1 MKKICNIY
9 NIPSHYR
16 LKIYKM
22 LDEHFDC
29 TFVFG
34 DTDEKVKTFDLLEL
48 KNARIEHVTNR
59 GAILFQPG
67 ILRYVFQKYDSY
79 ILTLATNN
87 LTQWLLL
94 LLLKLSKK
102 KVYGWTHG
110 LYGYES
116 SKQLLIRKL
125 MFKLTDGL
133 FVYGDYATELIKQK
147 GYLPSKKIFPIH
159 NSLDYDSQLLIRN
172 SIRSSSV
179 YKKHFGNNNPTLIF
193 IGRLTKVKRLDMII
207 ASLRILKAGGKDFNL
222 VFVGDGTE
230 RESLGS
236 LALDAAIEENVW
248 FYGACYD
255 EIQNAELIFN
265 ADLCISPG
273 NVGLT
278 ALHSMMFGT
287 PVITHDDF
295 AWQMPEFE
303 TIQRGVTGDFFK
315 KGDIHD
321 LARTIDNWFANHKNR
336 ELVRDSCYSVIDKE
350 WNPYYQLKLLKKVI
364 E

>member
-1 MKKICNIY
+1 
-9 NIPSHYR
+9 
-16 LKIYKM
+16 M

-34 DTDEKVKTFDLLEL
+34 DTDEKVKTFELSEL
-48 KNARIEHVTNR
+48 KNAKIEHVTNF
-59 GAILFQPG
+59 GPMLFQPG
-67 ILRYVFQKYDSY
+67 IIKYVFQKYDSY
-79 ILTLATNN
+79 IFTLATNN
-87 LTQWLLL
+87 LTQWLFL

-116 SKQLLIRKL
+116 SKQLLMRKI

-133 FVYGDYATELIKQK
+133 FVYGDYAIELIKQK
-147 GYLPSKKIFPIH
+147 GYLPSEKLFPIH
-159 NSLDYDSQLLIRN
+159 NSLDYDSQLVIRN
-172 SIRSSSV
+172 SIQSSSV
-179 YKKHFGNNNPTLIF
+179 YQEHFGNDYPTLIF
-193 IGRLTKVKRLDMII
+193 IGRLTKVKSLDMII
-207 ASLRILKAGGKDFNL
+207 ESLSILRAEGKQFNL

-230 RESLGS
+230 RDSLVS
-236 LALDAAIEENVW
+236 LAKEAGLEENIW

-255 EIQNAELIFN
+255 EKKNAELIFN

-278 ALHSMMFGT
+278 ALHSLMFGT

-295 AWQMPEFE
+295 VWQMPEFE
-303 TIQRGVTGDFFK
+303 TIQRGVTGDYFH

-321 LARTIDNWFANHKNR
+321 MTRTINNWFANHKNR
-336 ELVRDSCYSVIDKE
+336 GLVRDSCYSVIDKE
-350 WNPYYQLKLLKKVI
+350 WNPYYQLKLIKKVI

>member
-1 MKKICNIY
+1 
-9 NIPSHYR
+9 
-16 LKIYKM
+16 M
-22 LDEHFDC
+22 LDEYLDS

-34 DTDEKVKTFDLLEL
+34 DTDEKVRTFELSEL
-48 KNARIEHVTNR
+48 KNSKIEHVTNL
-59 GAILFQPG
+59 GPILFQPG
-67 ILRYVFQKYDSY
+67 ILKYAFQKYDSY
-79 ILTLATNN
+79 IFTLATNN
-87 LTQWLLL
+87 LTQWLFL

-116 SKQLLIRKL
+116 SKQLLMRKL

-133 FVYGDYATELIKQK
+133 FVYGDYAIDLIKQK
-147 GYLPSKKIFPIH
+147 GYLPSDKLFPIH
-159 NSLDYDSQLLIRN
+159 NSLDYDSQLKIRN
-172 SIRSSSV
+172 SIHPSSIYSE
-179 YKKHFGNNNPTLIF
+179 HFGNDNPTLIF

-207 ASLRILKAGGKDFNL
+207 ESLRILKAEGKVFNL

-230 RESLGS
+230 RSSLESLAKDGG
-236 LALDAAIEENVW
+236 IENNVW

-255 EIQNAELIFN
+255 EKQNAELIFN

-278 ALHSMMFGT
+278 ALHSLMFGT

-303 TIQRGVTGDFFK
+303 TIQRGVTGDFFH

-321 LARTIDNWFANHKNR
+321 MTRTINNWYTNHKNR

-350 WNPYYQLKLLKKVI
+350 WNPYYQLKLIKNVI